1 MYKIL
6 HHKNFLK
13 PFFCF
18 LIGIVAY
25 CFYQEWIIITVR
37 LGMRSNDNNQLTTEQ
52 KELIYFFSKAD
63 QWYTE
68 RSRLLWGKDQLHN
81 LHAIIE
87 QWVTIGKIEGLLDKK
102 IKVQSVTI
110 STDNKTAYISFNKSP
125 LSQEQAIYQKLKVL
139 EGLLKT
145 IKAQNF
151 TITHIQFLKNHQ
163 PLQDSHLDFTETW
176 PLEGFCQQ

>member
-18 LIGIVAY
+18 LMGIVAY
-25 CFYQEWIIITVR
+25 WVYQEWIIITVR
-37 LGMRSNDNNQLTTEQ
+37 LGMGSNNNKLTTEQ
-52 KELIYFFSKAD
+52 KEIVCFFYKTD
-63 QWYTE
+63 QWHTE
-68 RSRLLWGKDQLHN
+68 RSRLLWSKDQLHN
-81 LHAIIE
+81 LYAVIE
-87 QWVTIGKIEGLLDKK
+87 QWVTIGKIEGLLNKK
-102 IKVQSVTI
+102 IKIQAVTI
-110 STDNKTAYISFNKSP
+110 STDNKTAYVSFNESP
-125 LSQEQAIYQKLKVL
+125 LAKEQAIYQKLKVL

-151 TITHIQFLKNHQ
+151 TVTHIQFLKDHQ

-176 PLEGFCQQ
+176 PLEGFSQQ